1 VDCHSSHKG
10 LCAGILVLVL
20 TIISLVLFLVL
31 HNEKEYVKLAV
42 FEVSLFELSI
52 YLLCIL
58 AVLTCMLRIRN
69 LPAGMYSGH
78 RLNTSMLYDF

>member
-31 HNEKEYVKLAV
+31 HNEEEYVKLAV
-42 FEVSLFELSI
+42 YEVSLFELCI

-58 AVLTCMLRIRN
+58 AVLTCMLRIRI
-69 LPAGMYSGH
+69 LPAGM
-78 RLNTSMLYDF
+78 